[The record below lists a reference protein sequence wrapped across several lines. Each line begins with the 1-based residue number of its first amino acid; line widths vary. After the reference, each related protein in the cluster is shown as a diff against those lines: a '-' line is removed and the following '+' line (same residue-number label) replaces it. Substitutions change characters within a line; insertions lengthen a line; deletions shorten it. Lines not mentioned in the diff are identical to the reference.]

1 MLLARPA
8 PAVSVASP
16 VASLRASTRDD
27 ERSQRTFAS
36 SATARAAA
44 EFTGMSEQ
52 GLTESQVDVRRA
64 IQDVCAQFDDDYWMH
79 KDQ

>member
-1 MLLARPA
+1 MLLARRA
-8 PAVSVASP
+8 PVVSVARP
-16 VASLRASTRDD
+16 TASLRASARGD
-27 ERSQRTFAS
+27 ERGKRTFAS
-36 SATARAAA
+36 SAMVRAAA